1 MFRAANDH
9 RRRFGEAV
17 GIWCFMDA
25 QDARA
30 LERELRAAIAC
41 NEPVTMEE
49 LYERTG
55 VPPPPPDVEL

>member
-1 MFRAANDH
+1 MRRA
-9 RRRFGEAV
+9 G
-17 GIWCFMDA
+17 
-25 QDARA
+25 ARA

-41 NEPVTMEE
+41 SEAVAMEE